1 MPAWA
6 EAGVR
11 VRVSARPD
19 EAGHFGRR
27 EVPQRSTA
35 TLDVETTPGFLTEL
49 LDEAADYVEVVR
61 RLWDSWEDD
70 AEIRDAASGRF
81 IDRTRLHYIDFRG
94 RWFDVKGPSI
104 TPRPP
109 QGQPIVSAL
118 AHHSAG
124 YQLIGRAADVGYV
137 APRNG
142 HEARSMVEAIRTEQ
156 EIAGRAGQT
165 LHVLADLVVFLDVDA
180 SVAGDRKAHLDT
192 LAGAE
197 YTSEALVFAGSPAQL
212 ANLLQE
218 WRQTGLSG
226 FRLRPGTVPHD
237 LEAITR
243 GLVPEL
249 QARGVFRRSYEA
261 ATLRGL
267 LGMSRPVNRY
277 VDADRSLPVDRYRAV

>member
-1 MPAWA
+1 M
-6 EAGVR
+6 
-11 VRVSARPD
+11 
-19 EAGHFGRR
+19 
-27 EVPQRSTA
+27 
-35 TLDVETTPGFLTEL
+35 
-49 LDEAADYVEVVR
+49 
-61 RLWDSWEDD
+61 
-70 AEIRDAASGRF
+70 
-81 IDRTRLHYIDFRG
+81 
-94 RWFDVKGPSI
+94 
-104 TPRPP
+104 TPR
-109 QGQPIVSAL
+109 
-118 AHHSAG
+118 
-124 YQLIGRAADVGYV
+124 DV
-137 APRNG
+137 
-142 HEARSMVEAIRTEQ
+142 HEARSMVEAIRAEQ

-197 YTSEALVFAGSPAQL
+197 YTSDALVFAGSPAEL
-212 ANLLQE
+212 ADLLQE

-267 LGMSRPVNRY
+267 LGMPRPVNRY
-277 VDADRSLPVDRYRAV
+277 VHADRSLPVNRYRAV